1 MQLADC
7 KIYVL
12 GRTGSQ
18 VPPSK
23 RAPELQWIIER
34 GGASL
39 WAWGFLRLGCLG
51 KCCHRYGR
59 CRGLALE

>member
-23 RAPELQWIIER
+23 HAPELQWIIER

-51 KCCHRYGR
+51 KC
-59 CRGLALE
+59 